1 MLWVYAQ
8 LCSYHLATGRNE
20 RKRRRRGRRVSQPID
35 SFREKDKRAYLES
48 PFPFSHCVNEIK
60 EEPRA
65 FRYKNQASKEE
76 EVSRTRSRPSLSVCL
91 FHIAHI
97 LPERDYSS
105 RGQKFRAPPLNRHP
119 VSPRDILLDYNSRKT
134 RRSR

>member
-20 RKRRRRGRRVSQPID
+20 RRRRGRGRRVSQPID

-65 FRYKNQASKEE
+65 FRPMQKPGVEGGRGVANAKPTKLIGLSLPH
-76 EVSRTRSRPSLSVCL
+76 SAHLTGTRLFVAWAKIPCPAPESSSCL
-91 FHIAHI
+91 AT
-97 LPERDYSS
+97 
-105 RGQKFRAPPLNRHP
+105 RHF
-119 VSPRDILLDYNSRKT
+119 T
-134 RRSR
+134 RLQFSQN